1 MSVAGNIEVV
11 NPLVRRVFTNTAEN
25 DMAIFV
31 DSPGQSIHLG
41 CTSNATVPSTV
52 MITQSNLVLNGD
64 IMFPN
69 RVIAMS
75 RLRVTQPENL
85 MIPANISTS
94 YSSVPGVNPS
104 NGSNFDLSLGGS
116 VSNFRFL
123 QTSTGNICASLGF
136 DGSLKVNSLLT
147 NGLVRLNNNGALSN
161 ITGLTMSNGQI
172 LGSSNDTAGSPGFA
186 WNNDTG
192 TGLFHVG
199 TGQVGVAVGGTQV
212 ASFSNGGLSVTG
224 VVDATTLRQGGAGV
238 VLTTGGTIS
247 GAVTVNNTLTATTLQ
262 QGGVGVVLTSASN
275 QTVTGAL
282 TVNGTFNAN
291 TYQQGGN
298 ALAIV
303 PIGMISP
310 FAGNTAPNGWLICD
324 GQEISRT
331 TYAGLF
337 AVIGLTY
344 GSTSSTTFKVPDM
357 RGRLPLAV
365 NATYSLGNTGGSETT
380 TLSAANLP
388 PHTHGGTTQGG
399 GSHNHGGSITTSQN
413 GSHAH
418 SYQRCNFGGGSG
430 TGGGYFAYNDAY
442 NGTTGD
448 NGNHDHTVSIPYS
461 SDHTHTF
468 TTGNGPGSSSA
479 LNVLNPYIA
488 LNYIIK
494 F

>member
-1 MSVAGNIEVV
+1 
-11 NPLVRRVFTNTAEN
+11 
-25 DMAIFV
+25 
-31 DSPGQSIHLG
+31 
-41 CTSNATVPSTV
+41 
-52 MITQSNLVLNGD
+52 
-64 IMFPN
+64 
-69 RVIAMS
+69 
-75 RLRVTQPENL
+75 
-85 MIPANISTS
+85 
-94 YSSVPGVNPS
+94 
-104 NGSNFDLSLGGS
+104 
-116 VSNFRFL
+116 
-123 QTSTGNICASLGF
+123 
-136 DGSLKVNSLLT
+136 
-147 NGLVRLNNNGALSN
+147 
-161 ITGLTMSNGQI
+161 
-172 LGSSNDTAGSPGFA
+172 
-186 WNNDTG
+186 
-192 TGLFHVG
+192 
-199 TGQVGVAVGGTQV
+199 VAVGGTQV

-365 NATYSLGNTGGSETT
+365 NATYSLGNTGGSEQT

-388 PHTHGGTTQGG
+388 PHTHGGTTETN
-399 GSHNHGGSITTSQN
+399 GSHNHSGSANSGGSHSHTITDPGHTHYWGYNSSTIGYTWTTWGGSSGWTENRATTSSSSTTGISINDGGSHTHTLSINDN
-413 GSHAH
+413 GGHAH
-418 SYQRCNFGGGSG
+418 S
-430 TGGGYFAYNDAY
+430 
-442 NGTTGD
+442 
-448 NGNHDHTVSIPYS
+448 
-461 SDHTHTF
+461 F